1 MNASDNPEPDRVAS
15 FAGADERARR
25 LRLDEVERLARLPA
39 VEWMFYVESAGYA
52 EKYGVDK
59 ATLKRM
65 VEAVIKENEKK
76 EREKRQI
83 EARGEKEKERKADK
97 KERLDRQVKKDETKK
112 AEKKERE
119 RQKAL
124 ATIVKLPRSEHEAT
138 LQELSRRLDE
148 DLDGLREELAL
159 RRVSRGPSRLT
170 ARSCW
175 TRRRRN
181 SDATLSSTTK
191 LLAPSTR

>member
-1 MNASDNPEPDRVAS
+1 MEGVLVARVNSAPALLAGAFFSDVIRHAPRENCESQIARRFSLFGDVWLS
-15 FAGADERARR
+15 FA
-25 LRLDEVERLARLPA
+25 
-39 VEWMFYVESAGYA
+39 
-52 EKYGVDK
+52 
-59 ATLKRM
+59 ATFST
-65 VEAVIKENEKK
+65 VSGDAAIA

>member
-1 MNASDNPEPDRVAS
+1 MNSSDNPEPDRVAS
-15 FAGADERARR
+15 FPGADERARR
-25 LRLDEVERLARLPA
+25 LRLEVERLARLPT

>member
-1 MNASDNPEPDRVAS
+1 MMSGDDNGDKVVRLPGVDE
-15 FAGADERARR
+15 ERARR
-25 LRLDEVERLARLPA
+25 LKVEVERLAHQSTT
-39 VEWMFYVESAGYA
+39 EWIYYVETPGYA